1 MEGKRQVVLFDSSDG
16 EVSLDV
22 AVDVTQEDV
31 WLTKNQMGLLFGRD
45 RTVISRHVS
54 NIYREGGHGVSRD
67 ELHHERLAG
76 NKNARHTVLPGVLN
90 NDSQAVR
97 LLEA

>member
-31 WLTKNQMGLLFGRD
+31 WLTKDQMGLLFGRD

-54 NIYREGGHGVSRD
+54 TFIGKERFYVTQLVQN
-67 ELHHERLAG
+67 LHKLRRKA
-76 NKNARHTVLPGVLN
+76 
-90 NDSQAVR
+90 AVR
-97 LLEA
+97 SYVRSSTITSTLSSRSATG